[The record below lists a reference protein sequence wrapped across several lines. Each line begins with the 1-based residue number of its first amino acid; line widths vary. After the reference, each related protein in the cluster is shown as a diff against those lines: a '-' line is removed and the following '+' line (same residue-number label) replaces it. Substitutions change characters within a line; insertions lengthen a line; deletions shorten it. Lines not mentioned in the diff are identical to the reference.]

1 MSGSMPMIG
10 VTVSEVRHKHDVQNV
25 LHGEPTQTE
34 MTLGLA
40 YMRAVEM
47 AGGLAVALPPL
58 TMENVDSVLDHLAG
72 VLLTGGP
79 DLDPSCYGAEPHAQ
93 LGPTD
98 PVVDGFEVELCRR
111 AYHRRV
117 PILGICRGAQ
127 VLNVARQGTL
137 HQHVPDLVAD
147 AVLHRQTLPGDHTT
161 HEVRVAPDSSLAQ
174 TTGGGPVMVNSFHHQ
189 AIDRPGLDLRP
200 VAWSKDGLVEAVE
213 GKCGQ
218 FGSDGHFVMGVQWHA
233 ETLVGEAEQLALFER
248 LVEAARP
255 AEEQALIEPRGP
267 VAKDPVSRQDSDS
280 GEQEDSGAHAV

>member
-1 MSGSMPMIG
+1 MIG
-10 VTVSEVRHKHDVQNV
+10 VTVSEIRHKHDVQNV

-47 AGGLAVALPPL
+47 AGGLGVALPPF
-58 TMENVDSVLDHLAG
+58 TMENVDSLLEHLSG
-72 VLLTGGP
+72 LVLTGGP
-79 DLDPSCYGAEPHAQ
+79 DLDPSCYGAEPHTE

-98 PVVDGFEVELCRR
+98 PVVDAFEVELCRR
-111 AYHRRV
+111 AYRRGM

-137 HQHVPDLVAD
+137 HQHVPEFVKG
-147 AVLHRQTLPGDHTT
+147 VVEHRQTLPGNRTT

-189 AIDRPGLDLRP
+189 AIDRLGLDLRP
-200 VAWSKDGLVEAVE
+200 VAWSKDGLIEAVE
-213 GKCGQ
+213 GRCGQ
-218 FGSDGHFVMGVQWHA
+218 FGTGGHFVVGVQWHA

-248 LVEAARP
+248 LVEAAAPGEAQDAISQPDSVDHR
-255 AEEQALIEPRGP
+255 
-267 VAKDPVSRQDSDS
+267 DPDS